1 MITSRLRGVFVS
13 LVLVIL
19 SGVCGYALIE
29 GWSFFDALYMT
40 VITIATVGYG
50 EVRPLTADGRV
61 FTMILI
67 FFGSGTLMYC
77 FSIFT
82 AFIVEGDLT
91 DALRRRKMNKD
102 IARLKNHYIVCGA
115 GSTGNYIIE
124 ELSKTGRE
132 FVVVDRNP
140 ERMKQMC
147 EANILNI
154 QGDAS
159 HEAVL
164 EAANIRNATGLFS
177 SLHLDADNLLVVVT
191 ARGMNP
197 KLKIIAKS
205 TDEESERKLRQVGA
219 DRVVMTNFIGGLRMT
234 SEMIRPKVVTFL
246 DTMLR
251 DKTNI
256 IRVEEIAVSSR
267 SPLVGKKL
275 ADTGVM
281 DVEGVSV
288 VALAN
293 NSGSYIFNPQKELV
307 LTENDVIIVMGI
319 VEKISELRELN
330 LTV

>member
-1 MITSRLRGVFVS
+1 MITNRLLRLFVS
-13 LVLVIL
+13 LAVVIL
-19 SGVCGYALIE
+19 AGVFGYSIIE
-29 GWSFFDALYMT
+29 GWTFFDALYMT
-40 VITIATVGYG
+40 IITIATVGYG
-50 EVRPLTADGRV
+50 EVHPLTPNGRI

-67 FFGSGTLMYC
+67 FLGSGTLMYC

-115 GSTGNYIIE
+115 SSTGNYIIE

-132 FVVVDRNP
+132 FVVVEKSP
-140 ERMKQMC
+140 ERITQIC
-147 EANILNI
+147 EANILSI
-154 QGDAS
+154 LGDAS

-164 EAANIRNATGLFS
+164 ESANIRNAAGLFA

-191 ARGMNP
+191 ARGLNP
-197 KLKIIAKS
+197 KLKIIAKAI
-205 TDEESERKLRQVGA
+205 DEESERKLRHVGA

-234 SEMIRPKVVTFL
+234 SEMIRPTVVSFL

-251 DKTNI
+251 DKTAV
-256 IRVEEIAVSSR
+256 IRVDEIHINSR
-267 SPLVGKKL
+267 SPLVGKNL
-275 ADTGVM
+275 EDTGIM

-293 NSGSYIFNPQKELV
+293 DRGAYIFNPPKDRV
-307 LTENDVIIVMGI
+307 LAEDDVIIVMGI
-319 VEKISELRELN
+319 VEKISSLRELADEA
-330 LTV
+330 